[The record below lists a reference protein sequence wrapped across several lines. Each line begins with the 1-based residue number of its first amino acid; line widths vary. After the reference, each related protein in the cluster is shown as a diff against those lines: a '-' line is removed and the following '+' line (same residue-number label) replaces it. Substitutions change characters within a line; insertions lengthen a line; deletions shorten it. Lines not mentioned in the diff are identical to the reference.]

1 MAPRPLPNLD
11 RFYLLTFVASL
22 MATTYCGP
30 LALAAWLLAVVWLT
44 GLTRLSHSGQSKKRK
59 RTCNSKGGCL

>member
-1 MAPRPLPNLD
+1 MASGPLPNHG

-30 LALAAWLLAVVWLT
+30 SALAAWLLAVVWLA
-44 GLTRLSHSGQSKKRK
+44 GLTRLSHSGQPKKQRP
-59 RTCNSKGGCL
+59 TCNSRGD